1 MKKIVLAAALA
12 VLSIGAAEAAQSG
25 VAEARYGGFNNHG
38 PGGNYYMQQ
47 VPGPN
52 CYSHPHPVY
61 GWICY

>member
-12 VLSIGAAEAAQSG
+12 VLSLGAAQAAPSG
-25 VAEARYGGFNNHG
+25 VAEVRYGGWNNYG

-47 VPGPN
+47 YPGPN
-52 CYSHPHPVY
+52 CYSYPHPVY